1 MPNGVPVDP
10 NIVLR
15 ALLGTMMS
23 LMNQNVQVIKCRE
36 EISTVAN
43 DLKDLEIELGETKLK
58 LLRLEYDFTEL
69 EN

>member
-1 MPNGVPVDP
+1 
-10 NIVLR
+10 
-15 ALLGTMMS
+15 MMS

-69 EN
+69 ENREDFSTF